1 MKSSLLLILGTYE
14 GFEVKGL
21 YVMMMTSSYSDSVF
35 LYLVNSRHIET
46 SIIIMSEVI
55 TTIMIIDNVTT
66 IGIYWEMS

>member
-1 MKSSLLLILGTYE
+1 
-14 GFEVKGL
+14 
-21 YVMMMTSSYSDSVF
+21 MMPASYSDSVF